1 MFGVSQ
7 VEVTG
12 FAVVFTACLFSKEKE
27 EKETLRSP
35 CVGVLRTETLRVQS
49 DHVSGVFSL
58 PVLLSTTFFVFYFYH
73 SHRGR
78 LLTTA
83 GCLSNR

>member
-35 CVGVLRTETLRVQS
+35 CVGVLKTAAARSSLTTCPFTLCL
-49 DHVSGVFSL
+49 FSL
-58 PVLLSTTFFVFYFYH
+58 
-73 SHRGR
+73 
-78 LLTTA
+78 LLTCFVSLLESPRRT
-83 GCLSNR
+83 L